1 MFNEVIG
8 ILATIIILIAFL
20 MKGEKKI
27 RILDSVGALIFVVY
41 GILIGSVSN
50 IILNL
55 ALFIINVVNI
65 IRLNKENN
73 GV

>member
-27 RILDSVGALIFVVY
+27 RILDSIGALIFVVY

-73 GV
+73 GI